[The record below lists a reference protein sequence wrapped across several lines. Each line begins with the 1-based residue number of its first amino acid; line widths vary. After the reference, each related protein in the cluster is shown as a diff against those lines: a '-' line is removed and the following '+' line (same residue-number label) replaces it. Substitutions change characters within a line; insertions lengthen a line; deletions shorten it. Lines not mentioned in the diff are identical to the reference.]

1 MRKQKSWLI
10 GCVLLAA
17 VVVAPDV
24 FGQILNPRIAL
35 SGGGLFPKAERTFV
49 VNGDTFTSGFANG
62 GNVKARLTLDL
73 TRHFSVEGVYSFGNA
88 NLRITEL
95 TPTPVERSFGVRRQQ
110 AQFNIL
116 HFFVSGKRIVRPFL
130 TTGIG
135 ALRFSPTDQA
145 KAAAASAFI
154 ENPAQ
159 ITSSNKLSFGFGGGL
174 EGRFSPWLGVR
185 FDVKDDM
192 TTVPRFGLPQTPSA
206 SGAAFFPVNGITHNI
221 DAAAAL
227 VFYLIP
233 TAR

>member
-1 MRKQKSWLI
+1 MQKFWLV
-10 GCVLLAA
+10 GGALLAA
-17 VVVAPDV
+17 VLVAPDV

-73 TRHFSVEGVYSFGNA
+73 TRHFSVEGVYGFGTD

-95 TPTPVERSFGVRRQQ
+95 GPTPVERSFGVRRQE

-135 ALRFSPTDQA
+135 VLRFSPTDQA
-145 KAAAASAFI
+145 KATAAAIGFI

-159 ITSSNKLSFGFGGGL
+159 ITSSDKLSFGIGGGL
-174 EGRFSPWLGVR
+174 EGHFSPWLGVR
-185 FDVKDDM
+185 LDVKDDIS
-192 TTVPRFGLPQTPSA
+192 TIPRFGLPQAPSS
-206 SGAAFFPVNGITHNI
+206 SGGTFFPVDGITHNI
-221 DAAAAL
+221 AAAASL
-227 VFYLIP
+227 VFYLVP